1 MLLTEEQVLS
11 LAPDEPSRKAGKALA
26 VMAKWVSKGAN
37 EQALW
42 GECLGSGSKPYQT
55 QIDRASTAFKCS
67 CPSRKFPCK
76 HGIGLMLL
84 YAREATIFTDN
95 TPPAWVSEWLE
106 KRAENETKKR
116 GKEEKPVDE
125 TARDKRQQARQ
136 QKVEDGI
143 YELLLWMKDIVRN
156 GILSLPEKGTS
167 YWENMARR
175 MIDAQA
181 PGLAAMVRGLSE
193 INYYSE
199 GWQHSFME
207 QLLRMYLVI
216 QGFNQGDSLP
226 PLLQQELRALIGF
239 TQSQEALRQEKGTKD
254 TWLILNKQITEEE
267 GLTTEKYWLFG
278 LNCLQPALILQ
289 FYARGMS
296 RPQLLLTAGMSI
308 EAELVFFPSE
318 IPLRALIKEPVTNN
332 KLQDTYG
339 MTGWQELTTA
349 ETALAG
355 KMPVRSERPYI
366 VQQLTPVQHNM
377 KWWLKDRNEEI
388 MPIKDGFR
396 NIWKLLSLSGG
407 HPLDMAILGREQ
419 EYEPLGVWHNGV
431 YKLL

>member
-11 LAPDEPSRKAGKALA
+11 LAPDEASRKAGKALA
-26 VMAKWVSKGAN
+26 GAAKWVSKGAN

-42 GECLGSGSKPYQT
+42 GECQGSGSKPYQT
-55 QIDRASTAFKCS
+55 QIDLAGTAFKCS

-84 YAREATIFTDN
+84 YARESGTFTDN
-95 TPPAWVSEWLE
+95 TPPSWVSEWLE
-106 KRAENETKKR
+106 KRAGKEIKKQD
-116 GKEEKPVDE
+116 KEEKQVDE
-125 TARDKRQQARQ
+125 VARDKRQQARQ

-143 YELLLWMKDIVRN
+143 HELLLWMKDIIRN
-156 GILSLPEKGTS
+156 GLLQLPEKGAS
-167 YWENMARR
+167 YWETMARR
-175 MIDAQA
+175 MVDAQA

-193 INYYSE
+193 INFYSE

-207 QLLRMYLVI
+207 QLLRIYLVI
-216 QGFNQGDSLP
+216 QGFRQGEALS
-226 PLLQQELRALIGF
+226 PLLQQELRTLVGF
-239 TQSQEALRQEKGTKD
+239 TQSQEALRQETGIKD
-254 TWLILNKQITEEE
+254 TWLILNKQVTEEDN
-267 GLTTEKYWLFG
+267 LTTEKYWLYG
-278 LNCLQPALILQ
+278 LHSYQPALVLQ

-318 IPLRALIKEPVTNN
+318 SPLRALIKEPVTNN
-332 KLQDTYG
+332 NLQDTYG
-339 MTGWQELTTA
+339 LPGWQELTAA
-349 ETALAG
+349 ETSLTE

-377 KWWLKDRNEEI
+377 KWWLKDSNDQI
-388 MPIKDGFR
+388 MPVKDGFR

-407 HPLDMAILGREQ
+407 QPLDMALLGKEQ

>member
-1 MLLTEEQVLS
+1 LLLSEEQVLT

-26 VMAKWVSKGAN
+26 GAAKWVSKGAN

-42 GECLGSGSKPYQT
+42 GECQGSGSKPYQT
-55 QIDRASTAFKCS
+55 QIDLTSTAYKCS

-84 YAREATIFTDN
+84 YSREPEIFTDN
-95 TPPAWVSEWLE
+95 TPPAWVSEWLD
-106 KRAENETKKR
+106 KRAGKETKKQE
-116 GKEEKPVDE
+116 KEEKSVDE
-125 TARDKRQQARQ
+125 AARDKRQQARQ
-136 QKVEDGI
+136 QKVEDGV

-156 GILSLPEKGTS
+156 GILLMPEKGAS
-167 YWENMARR
+167 YWETMARR

-181 PGLAAMVRGLSE
+181 PGLAGMVRGLSE
-193 INYYSE
+193 INFYGE
-199 GWQHSFME
+199 GWQHQFMD
-207 QLLRMYLVI
+207 QFLRIYLVI
-216 QGFNQGDSLP
+216 QGFSQGENLS
-226 PLLQQELRALIGF
+226 PLLQQELRSLIGF
-239 TQSQEALRQEKGTKD
+239 TQSQEALRLEKGTKD
-254 TWLILNKQITEEE
+254 TWLILNKQTTEEDN
-267 GLTTEKYWLFG
+267 LTTEKYWLYG
-278 LNCLQPALILQ
+278 LHSFQPALVLQ

-308 EAELVFFPSE
+308 EAELVFFASE

-332 KLQDTYG
+332 KFQDTYG
-339 MTGWQELTTA
+339 MTGWQELMAA
-349 ETALAG
+349 ETSLAE

-377 KWWLKDRNEEI
+377 KWWLKDRNDQI

-407 HPLDMAILGREQ
+407 HPLDMALLGKEQ
-419 EYEPLGVWHNGV
+419 EYEPLGVWHDGV

>member
-11 LAPDEPSRKAGKALA
+11 LAPDEGSRKAGKALA
-26 VMAKWVSKGAN
+26 GAAKWVSKGAN

-42 GECLGSGSKPYQT
+42 GECQGSGSKPYQT
-55 QIDRASTAFKCS
+55 QIALAGTAFKCS

-84 YAREATIFTDN
+84 YARESATFTDN

-106 KRAENETKKR
+106 KRAGKEIKKQE
-116 GKEEKPVDE
+116 KEEKPVDE
-125 TARDKRQQARQ
+125 AARDKRQLARQ

-143 YELLLWMKDIVRN
+143 NELLLWMKDIIRN
-156 GILSLPEKGTS
+156 GLLQLPEKGAS
-167 YWENMARR
+167 YWETMARR
-175 MIDAQA
+175 MVDAQA
-181 PGLAAMVRGLSE
+181 SGLAAMVRGLSE
-193 INYYSE
+193 INFYSE
-199 GWQHSFME
+199 GWQHTFME
-207 QLLRMYLVI
+207 QLLRIYLVI
-216 QGFNQGDSLP
+216 QGFRQGGTLP
-226 PLLQQELRALIGF
+226 PLLQQELRTLVGF

-254 TWLILNKQITEEE
+254 TWLILNKQVTEEDN
-267 GLTTEKYWLFG
+267 LTTEKYWLYG
-278 LNCLQPALILQ
+278 LHSYQPALVLQ

-296 RPQLLLTAGMSI
+296 RPQLLLSAGMSI

-332 KLQDTYG
+332 NLQDTYG
-339 MTGWQELTTA
+339 LPGWEELTAA
-349 ETALAG
+349 ETSLAE

-377 KWWLKDRNEEI
+377 KWWLKDSNDRI
-388 MPIKDGFR
+388 MPVKDGFR

-407 HPLDMAILGREQ
+407 QPLDMALLGKEQ

>member
-11 LAPDEPSRKAGKALA
+11 LAPDEASRKAGKALA
-26 VMAKWVSKGAN
+26 GAAKWVSKGAN

-42 GECLGSGSKPYQT
+42 GECQGSGSKPYQT
-55 QIDRASTAFKCS
+55 QIDLAGTAFKCS

-84 YAREATIFTDN
+84 YARESATFTDN
-95 TPPAWVSEWLE
+95 TPPSWVSEWLE
-106 KRAENETKKR
+106 KRA
-116 GKEEKPVDE
+116 GKEVKKQEKEDKPVDE
-125 TARDKRQQARQ
+125 AARDKRQLARQ

-143 YELLLWMKDIVRN
+143 NELLLWMKDIIRN
-156 GILSLPEKGTS
+156 GLLQLPEKGAS
-167 YWENMARR
+167 YWETMARR
-175 MIDAQA
+175 MVDAQA
-181 PGLAAMVRGLSE
+181 SGLAAMVRGLSE
-193 INYYSE
+193 INFYSE
-199 GWQHSFME
+199 GWQHTFME
-207 QLLRMYLVI
+207 QLLRIYLVI
-216 QGFNQGDSLP
+216 QGFRQGETLP
-226 PLLQQELRALIGF
+226 PLLQQELRTLVGF

-254 TWLILNKQITEEE
+254 TWLILNKQVTEEDN
-267 GLTTEKYWLFG
+267 LTTEKYWLYG
-278 LNCLQPALILQ
+278 LHSYQPALVLQ
-289 FYARGMS
+289 FFARGMS

-332 KLQDTYG
+332 NLQDTYG
-339 MTGWQELTTA
+339 LPGWEELTAA
-349 ETALAG
+349 ETSLAE

-377 KWWLKDRNEEI
+377 KWWLKDSNDRI
-388 MPIKDGFR
+388 MPVKDGFR

-407 HPLDMAILGREQ
+407 QPLDMALLGKEQ

>member
-11 LAPDEPSRKAGKALA
+11 LAPDEASRKAGKALA
-26 VMAKWVSKGAN
+26 GAAKWVSKGAN

-42 GECLGSGSKPYQT
+42 GECQGSGSKPYQT
-55 QIDRASTAFKCS
+55 QIDLAGTAFKCS

-76 HGIGLMLL
+76 HGMGLMLL
-84 YAREATIFTDN
+84 YARESATFTDN
-95 TPPAWVSEWLE
+95 TPPSWVSEWLE
-106 KRAENETKKR
+106 KRAGKEVKKQE
-116 GKEEKPVDE
+116 KEEKQVDE
-125 TARDKRQQARQ
+125 AARDKRQLARQ

-143 YELLLWMKDIVRN
+143 HELLLWMKDIIRN
-156 GILSLPEKGTS
+156 GLLQLPEKGAS
-167 YWENMARR
+167 YWETMARR
-175 MIDAQA
+175 MVDAQA

-193 INYYSE
+193 INFYSE
-199 GWQHSFME
+199 GWQHTFME
-207 QLLRMYLVI
+207 QLLRIYLVI
-216 QGFNQGDSLP
+216 QGFRQGETLSL
-226 PLLQQELRALIGF
+226 LLQQELRILVGF
-239 TQSQEALRQEKGTKD
+239 TQSQEALRQEKGIKD
-254 TWLILNKQITEEE
+254 TWLILNKQVTEEDN
-267 GLTTEKYWLFG
+267 LTTEKYWLYG
-278 LNCLQPALILQ
+278 LHSYQPALVLQ

-332 KLQDTYG
+332 NLQDTYG
-339 MTGWQELTTA
+339 LPGWEELTATETSLA
-349 ETALAG
+349 E

-377 KWWLKDRNEEI
+377 KWWLKDSNDRI
-388 MPIKDGFR
+388 MPVKDGFR

-407 HPLDMAILGREQ
+407 QPLDMALLGKEQ